1 MSRRSARGKPETGE
15 EIPAKQPKLADIDD
29 DVEKVD
35 NVESVPDENEPPKP
49 VVVGNEEATSEAEK
63 ESATDA
69 DAKSAT
75 DADAKSPAVDDVV
88 DAVDAAGDKPRFRI
102 LHCTS

>member
-69 DAKSAT
+69 DAKSA
-75 DADAKSPAVDDVV
+75 AVDDVV